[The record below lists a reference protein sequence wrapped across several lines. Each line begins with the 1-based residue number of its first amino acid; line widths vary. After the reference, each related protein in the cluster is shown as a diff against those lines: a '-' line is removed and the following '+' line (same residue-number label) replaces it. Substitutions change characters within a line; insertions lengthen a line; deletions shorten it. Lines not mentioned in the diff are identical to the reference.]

1 MAHCLHL
8 LLVLTNFVVN
18 LLHFNDAIPDPALL
32 FANRQEVRLVDI
44 DRPWVNGTSLT
55 KNIHDAA
62 AVDFNFAR
70 REVCWIDIFL
80 GEIKCSNLP
89 GPSRVRPRRVITEW
103 LINPDG
109 LAIDWI
115 TGKLYWTDSDTKR
128 IEVANRTGGNRRVL
142 FYDRLDRPRAIALLP
157 SEGLLFWT
165 DWGEIPKIERA
176 GMDGDLSTRSVFVR
190 DDIHWPNGITIDY
203 ETKMVY
209 WTEAKKERPQISAQ
223 RYDGTGRRVV
233 MEGGE
238 LKHPFSV
245 TLFRDRLYWTDWHT
259 RSIHSCKKRNGG
271 DVRTVLGGER
281 GGRGVQPLDVH
292 VFTASRQPAWHGPGP
307 VPCAEHN
314 GGCSH
319 LCLLS
324 PGAAFRPTGAAAG
337 RALPGHSCSCPTGVR
352 LINETHCAD
361 RPERLIILARRTDL
375 RLISLD
381 TPDHTDIML
390 PLKGVKQAVAVDY
403 DPIEDQLYWTDEETQ
418 RIQRSR
424 LDGTDQETVVVSELH
439 NPDGVAVDW
448 IARNIHWTDTGS
460 NRIEVSRLDGTAR
473 KVLISEDLDEPRAIA
488 VDPVAGYMYW
498 SDWSDVRPKIE
509 RSALDG
515 SRRHILFDTDLKW
528 PNGIALDFR
537 LRTLYWC
544 DAGKDRIET
553 ANMDGSGRRVV
564 LNNKLPHLFGISLL
578 DNFVYWTD
586 WTSRTIERAH
596 KMTGDEREVIVEHLP
611 DLMGLKVVSRTAP
624 TGTNGC
630 WQHNGNCSHLCLNTP
645 DGPSCYCPIGHELT
659 SDLKT
664 CIVPEAFL
672 LYSQSK
678 SIRRISL
685 ETPQNDVIIPLSGIS
700 DAGFLDFNMRDER
713 IYWTDMKN
721 KSISRAFTNGS
732 GLQKIIQLDTEF
744 PEGMAVDWLAGNIYW
759 SEALGRIEVAR
770 VDGSSR
776 RVLLWDNSRSPRSI
790 AVDASA
796 GYLFWADWSA
806 VSSLYRSRLDC
817 TATEQFVTAVNRC
830 DGLTVD
836 HDSGRLFWV
845 DIDSRRIESVQL
857 TGDGRRVVLA
867 GLKQPYTLAVYGKH
881 VYWSDWT
888 DDRIER
894 ADKMTGD
901 NRTVVRDGVKYVVSL
916 LVFHRSQL
924 AAWTPCV
931 EHNGGCQSLCF
942 ASPLTADGQRPP
954 HRCGCRSHYQLAA
967 DGRRCL
973 PPAEFLL
980 FAQRSRVHRYMT
992 LPGEAPDITLPITHL
1007 RNPRALSFDPRN
1019 QHLYWADAKTETIR
1033 RARDDNT
1040 AQVILVHSSS
1050 NAVRH
1055 RPFDIQVEPY
1065 SGVLF
1070 WSCAE
1075 QNTINVTRLNGS
1087 QVGVVVGGPDSADR
1101 PRHLALMAEHGLMV
1115 WANQGP
1121 PARIELCR
1129 LDGSQRRPL
1138 VADLERPPSALTADP
1153 DTQLVYWADLQK
1165 VWVTDLNGSAR
1176 VLVDRSQ
1183 QKVEGAVRGLAV
1195 LGPHL
1200 YWVDPKQ
1207 QLIERVDKHTGE
1219 QLSTVVSRTEGLTA
1233 IAAVANRTRQMI
1245 VSHPCYGN
1253 GLCSHLCVA
1262 VSGRPLCSCPLG
1274 LELGRDNRTCQR
1286 PPSCAHHEF
1295 ACPYGEPHCVPL
1307 RWRCDGK
1314 PECEGGADEH
1324 NCSACTGAQF
1334 ACNNGQCI
1342 ERGLACDGVP
1352 QCDDRSDETACCGAE
1367 PNQFFCHRS
1376 QQCVPLRQLCDGVH
1390 HCQLGEDE
1398 LTAVCAG
1405 GVSGVPADS
1414 LGGRAGRSQH
1424 SLLVI
1429 LAVFAVTALAV
1440 SAFVLWWCRCR
1451 SGKAE
1456 PIEAAAGGGPMA
1468 PAAGPS
1474 VRPRPAG
1481 ASRRSGRPRRESVQ
1495 LSVLSRPGAPASSP
1509 VSSAPYDRAHVTG
1522 ASSSSSGSAGTRY
1535 PLEPLNPPPS
1545 PATGL
1550 HSAAASTAA
1559 AGSSH
1564 APTLGSYRYYKLRNR
1579 PPPPTPCSTDVCDSD
1594 SATYYAYRCGSAL
1607 DSDYESDTYGV
1618 ALPPPPPPPPPS
1630 VAAKRPGGSR
1640 HRDHRDRPGPPPPSP
1655 AAERYM
1661 L

>member
-1 MAHCLHL
+1 M
-8 LLVLTNFVVN
+8 
-18 LLHFNDAIPDPALL
+18 
-32 FANRQEVRLVDI
+32 
-44 DRPWVNGTSLT
+44 
-55 KNIHDAA
+55 NIHDAA

-233 MEGGE
+233 MEGAE

-292 VFTASRQPAWHGPGP
+292 VFTASRQPAWDGPGP
-307 VPCAEHN
+307 VPCADNN

-324 PGAAFRPTGAAAG
+324 PGRGVPADRGGGRPRPARTLVLVSYRSETHQRDTLRRPFRRYPSVLTSPRGGAAG
-337 RALPGHSCSCPTGVR
+337 
-352 LINETHCAD
+352 
-361 RPERLIILARRTDL
+361 PERLIILARRTDL

-403 DPIEDQLYWTDEETQ
+403 DPIEDQLYWTDEEVANGRVTQ

-528 PNGIALDFR
+528 PNGIALDFQ

-645 DGPSCYCPIGHELT
+645 DGPSCYCPIG
-659 SDLKT
+659 D
-664 CIVPEAFL
+664 
-672 LYSQSK
+672 QSK

-817 TATEQFVTAVNRC
+817 TATEQFVTSVNRC

-867 GLKQPYTLAVYGKH
+867 GLKQPYTLAV
-881 VYWSDWT
+881 V
-888 DDRIER
+888 
-894 ADKMTGD
+894 
-901 NRTVVRDGVKYVVSL
+901 
-916 LVFHRSQL
+916 
-924 AAWTPCV
+924 
-931 EHNGGCQSLCF
+931 LCF

-1129 LDGSQRRPL
+1129 LDGSRRRPL

-1245 VSHPCYGN
+1245 VSHPCYGVTA
-1253 GLCSHLCVA
+1253 S
-1262 VSGRPLCSCPLG
+1262 
-1274 LELGRDNRTCQR
+1274 
-1286 PPSCAHHEF
+1286 PSVRA
-1295 ACPYGEPHCVPL
+1295 AL
-1307 RWRCDGK
+1307 TSTT
-1314 PECEGGADEH
+1314 A
-1324 NCSACTGAQF
+1324 SACTGAQF

-1579 PPPPTPCSTDVCDSD
+1579 PPPPTPCSTDVCDSGLRHLLRVPVRLGARLGLRVGHVRRGAAAAAAATAAQRGCQTAGQARD
-1594 SATYYAYRCGSAL
+1594 TAITATGPGRRRRRRPPSATCCS
-1607 DSDYESDTYGV
+1607 
-1618 ALPPPPPPPPPS
+1618 
-1630 VAAKRPGGSR
+1630 
-1640 HRDHRDRPGPPPPSP
+1640 
-1655 AAERYM
+1655 
-1661 L
+1661 